1 MKNSSATSKL
11 IFSLLLLSIA
21 SCMVM
26 RVAEARGPIV
36 GLLCLKVEDCG
47 FWCSGCSGCEC
58 KKSHCHCVSDAEL
71 GLHSPS
77 TNIVES
83 VSQHH

>member
-36 GLLCLKVEDCG
+36 SRFCLKVEDCG
-47 FWCSGCSGCEC
+47 NCYDGCNVCAC
-58 KKSHCHCVSDAEL
+58 QKAHCHCVSDAEL